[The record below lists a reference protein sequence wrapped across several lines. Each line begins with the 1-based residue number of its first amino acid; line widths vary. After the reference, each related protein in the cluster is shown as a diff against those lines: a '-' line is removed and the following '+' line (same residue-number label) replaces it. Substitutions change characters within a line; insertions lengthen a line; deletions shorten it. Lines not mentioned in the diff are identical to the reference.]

1 MLDRRFQRVWDS
13 DRLPA
18 IDAFDPGDDGHVDE
32 LACLLL
38 ERFARHGD
46 TEAFALL
53 FAVAGRRL
61 EQIAGRLA
69 RRLGAATAP
78 SELVEAL
85 KRRLWFGE
93 GWLLLGG
100 FLAIARG
107 LMERQI
113 VGGDL
118 PPAAGAGSCL
128 PVPVRSGGGPG
139 RQPSSTILGSLST
152 VRRGGGIG

>member
-1 MLDRRFQRVWDS
+1 MLDRRFRRVWDS

-53 FAVAGRRL
+53 FAVAGQRL
-61 EQIAGRLA
+61 EQIAGRIA

-78 SELVEAL
+78 SELVDGL
-85 KRRLWFGE
+85 KRRLWIGE

-100 FLAIARG
+100 FLALARG
-107 LMERQI
+107 LMERQLA
-113 VGGDL
+113 GGGP
-118 PPAAGAGSCL
+118 PPATGAGSCL
-128 PVPVRSGGGPG
+128 PAPVRVGGGPE
-139 RQPSSTILGSLST
+139 RRPSSTILGSLST